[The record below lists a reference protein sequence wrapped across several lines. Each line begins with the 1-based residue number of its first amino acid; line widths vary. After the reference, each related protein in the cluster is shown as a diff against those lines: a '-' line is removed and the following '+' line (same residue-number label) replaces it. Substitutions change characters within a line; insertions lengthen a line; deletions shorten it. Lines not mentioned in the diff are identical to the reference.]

1 MRTYVLIISFLLFY
15 QAAVAQLNTE
25 MNFKPQ
31 FDKYGVDGCF
41 ILYKP
46 AENEYIR
53 YNAELCDSG
62 YIPASTF
69 KIPHSLIALEE
80 DIVRDTV
87 EIIKW
92 DGNEWPAKSWNRD
105 QTLKT
110 ALKYS
115 CVWVYTGF
123 AEKIG
128 IDKYGTYVSAFD
140 YGNKDLTGPP
150 LRFWLEGSL
159 RISANQQIEFLNKF
173 FNYKLPVSRKSID
186 IVKDLIVLEQTDSYI
201 LSGKTGGG
209 LLGENEYIMWLVGYV
224 VKNNK
229 PYFFAMNF
237 TSSDFGKDSNSRYEI
252 TKDIL
257 RQFHLLE

>member
-1 MRTYVLIISFLLFY
+1 MKTPVLLFSLLLFS
-15 QAAVAQLNTE
+15 QTGISQRITE
-25 MNFKPQ
+25 MNFKQ
-31 FDKYGVDGCF
+31 HFEKYGVDGCF
-41 ILYKP
+41 VLFNP
-46 AENEYIR
+46 SENEYIR
-53 YNAELCDSG
+53 YNSELCDSG

-80 DIVRDTV
+80 GIVKDTS

-92 DGNEWPAKSWNRD
+92 NGHEWPAKTWNRD

-110 ALKYS
+110 AVKYS

-128 IDKYGTYVSAFD
+128 IDKYQTYVGAFD

-150 LRFWLEGSL
+150 LRFWLEGSF

-173 FNYKLPVSRKSID
+173 YNYKLPVSQKSID
-186 IVKDLIVLEQTDSYI
+186 IVKDLIVLEQTDSYT

-209 LLGENEYIMWLVGYV
+209 ILGENKYIMWLVGYV

-229 PYFFAMNF
+229 SYYYAMNF
-237 TSSDFGKDSNSRYEI
+237 ESNDFGKHSQVRYEVI
-252 TKDIL
+252 KDIL
-257 RQFHLLE
+257 RQLELIE

>member
-1 MRTYVLIISFLLFY
+1 MRTPVLSLSFLLFY
-15 QAAVAQLNTE
+15 QTAIAQLNTE

-41 ILYKP
+41 VLYKP

-53 YNAELCDSG
+53 YNSERCDSG

-80 DIVRDTV
+80 AIVKDTV

-92 DGNEWPAKSWNRD
+92 DGHEWPAKSWNRD

-110 ALKYS
+110 AVKYS
-115 CVWVYTGF
+115 CVWVYSGF

-128 IDKYGTYVSAFD
+128 IDKYETYVEAFD

-150 LRFWLEGSL
+150 LRFWLAGSF
-159 RISANQQIEFLNKF
+159 RISANQQIEFLKKF
-173 FNYKLPVSRKSID
+173 YNYKLPVSRKSID
-186 IVKDLIVLEQTDSYI
+186 IVKDLIILEQTDSYTF
-201 LSGKTGGG
+201 SGKTGGG

-224 VKNNK
+224 VKNDQ
-229 PYFFAMNF
+229 PYYYAMNF
-237 TSSDFGKDSNSRYEI
+237 KSNDFGKDSQSRYEV

-257 RQFHLLE
+257 RQLRLLE